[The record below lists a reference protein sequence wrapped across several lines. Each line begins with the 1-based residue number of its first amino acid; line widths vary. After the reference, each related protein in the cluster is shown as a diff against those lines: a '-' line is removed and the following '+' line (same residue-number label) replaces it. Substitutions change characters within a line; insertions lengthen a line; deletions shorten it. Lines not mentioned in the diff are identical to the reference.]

1 MPTAPKEAG
10 SALFET
16 ISQSLQSVFSRFGGG
31 RLSESNIKDGLREI
45 RQALLEADVNFTVA
59 KELIQEV
66 TERAVGEQLVESVR
80 PGQQIVK
87 IFQDVLT
94 EAMDGGGALSLPPSG
109 QSVIMLCGL
118 QGSGKTTTAGKLALL
133 LKKKGRQPLLVA
145 ADLQR
150 PAAIEQLQV
159 LGDKIGVPVYRA
171 QGVTAPE
178 LCANSLAFAKAN
190 GRDIVILDTAGRLHI
205 DEILMEELA
214 AVKERARPEHIL
226 FVCDAMTGQ
235 DAVNSATSFHQRLGL
250 GGVIL
255 TKLDGDTRGGAA
267 ISIKKV
273 TGAPIRYLGVGE
285 KLENLEEFH
294 ADRLASRI
302 LGMGDVVSLVERA
315 QEVIEEKDAEQAVEK
330 LLRDEFT
337 LEDFLFQLQSMK
349 KLGPLKDVLG
359 MLPGMGSKVKDLPIN
374 DKALDHIEAIIHS
387 MTMEER
393 LRPTVLNGG
402 RRRRIA
408 RGSGTSVEE
417 VNQLMKQFDGMRT
430 MMKQMRGSGMFGRMA
445 GRMMPGGGGMAANKV
460 AAVASLKAKGKL
472 TKKRKQERKD
482 RKANRKRR

>member
-1 MPTAPKEAG
+1 M
-10 SALFET
+10 FET
-16 ISQSLQSVFSRFGGG
+16 ISQSLQSVFARFGGG
-31 RLSESNIKDGLREI
+31 RLSEGNIKEGLREI
-45 RQALLEADVNFTVA
+45 RQALLEADVNFNVA
-59 KELIQEV
+59 KDLIQEV
-66 TERAVGEQLVESVR
+66 TDRAVGEELVDSVR
-80 PGQQIVK
+80 PDQQIVK

-94 EAMDGGGALSLPPSG
+94 EAMDGGGPLSLPPSG

-150 PAAIEQLQV
+150 PAAIDQLQV
-159 LGDKIGVPVYRA
+159 LGDKIGVPVFRA
-171 QGVTAPE
+171 TGTTAPE
-178 LCANSLAFAKAN
+178 LCANSLPYAKEN
-190 GRDIVILDTAGRLHI
+190 GRDIIILDTAGRLHI
-205 DEILMEELA
+205 DETLMEELGE
-214 AVKERARPEHIL
+214 VKNRAKPDHIL
-226 FVCDAMTGQ
+226 FVCDSMTGQ
-235 DAVNSATSFHQRLGL
+235 DAVNSATSFHERLGL

-315 QEVIEEKDAEQAVEK
+315 QEVIEEKDAEAAVEK
-330 LLRDEFT
+330 LLKDEFT
-337 LEDFLFQLQSMK
+337 FEDFLFQLQSMK

-359 MLPGMGSKVKDLPIN
+359 MIPGMGNQLKDLPID
-374 DKALDHIEAIIHS
+374 DKALDHVEAIIRS

-393 LRPTVLNGG
+393 LRPTVLNGS

-408 RGSGTSVEE
+408 KGSGTSVEQ

-430 MMKQMRGSGMFGRMA
+430 MMKQMRGSGMLGRMA
-445 GRMMPGGGGMAANKV
+445 GRMMPGGGGMANHKA

-472 TKKRKQERKD
+472 TKKRKQERKS